1 MRKWCFYEQM
11 EQHIVDIHE
20 RVDTV
25 IDSLSTTTTMI
36 EENANNANFVS
47 QKVETMANAVE
58 KTAMDVSLLATKY
71 TAIEEMV
78 SVIQE
83 IAEQTNLLSLNASIE
98 AARAGEAGKGFA
110 VVAEEVKNLSEMT
123 QGSAEHIRQ
132 QIEEFKEVTQLVIAQ
147 MTTST
152 ADVQDGA
159 QLVKNIH
166 TELYKVLESS
176 KHVMQNVEEVA
187 ISSTGI
193 RTTAEVVN
201 ASIQQTSDVTLQILN
216 GAEKIG
222 ETAQVQDEAVVG
234 LTYSVQD
241 MADVVTNLERM
252 LKKYEI

>member
-1 MRKWCFYEQM
+1 M

-132 QIEEFKEVTQLVIAQ
+132 QIEEFKEVTQLV
-147 MTTST
+147 
-152 ADVQDGA
+152 
-159 QLVKNIH
+159 KNIH

-193 RTTAEVVN
+193 RTTVEVVN

-234 LTYSVQD
+234 LTYSVRSVD
-241 MADVVTNLERM
+241 
-252 LKKYEI
+252 